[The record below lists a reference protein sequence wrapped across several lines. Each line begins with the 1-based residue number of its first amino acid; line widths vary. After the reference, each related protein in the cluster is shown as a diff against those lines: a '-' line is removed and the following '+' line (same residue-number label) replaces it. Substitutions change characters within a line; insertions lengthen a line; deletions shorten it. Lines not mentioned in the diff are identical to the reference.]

1 MGIKCIYILIQ
12 CMRGECERKHLPA
25 RLSLFNG
32 NPVHVRIISTERMSD
47 IVVRIDPVVA
57 LCLERM
63 SVHEGLSVQCRSI
76 YIHRTIARQ
85 RRESLFGG
93 EGRGE
98 EENRTERRSEE
109 RPSCRKMNFCAPLS
123 GYFVPEIVTTFYL
136 FRSPW
141 LRLFTLWTWAE
152 T

>member
-1 MGIKCIYILIQ
+1 
-12 CMRGECERKHLPA
+12 MRGECERKHLPA
-25 RLSLFNG
+25 RLSLYNG

-76 YIHRTIARQ
+76 HIGRTIARQ

-93 EGRGE
+93 EGR
-98 EENRTERRSEE
+98 ERRKIGRSGGAKSDRVVE
-109 RPSCRKMNFCAPLS
+109 RGTFAPRFLAILFRKAFLTFCPLRKTS
-123 GYFVPEIVTTFYL
+123 ASAVYFVDPAL
-136 FRSPW
+136 CG
-141 LRLFTLWTWAE
+141 LGLKAE
-152 T
+152 ET